1 MTITLAKAAI
11 NTFWKVSQITEPTI
25 KTRLQKIGVDV
36 GTELMVL
43 EPYEKTLPVKMRLVG
58 QKKDILISPCMTMQM
73 LVHSSDDKKISLA
86 EIPIGSEAHLES
98 ITGDSTHL
106 AEDLEKLGITVG
118 TTDFQILRRLPPML
132 YTAFNEENKKVE
144 LTEDMASKILGEMDG
159 KTVQFSM
166 AGKGRKFT
174 ITTLLGCEKAQK
186 RLHSFGVHIGGKL
199 LLDHVEPCDELQTR
213 DSQGQIRLITKDKMQ
228 FYLPLENCE
237 HIFVSPK

>member
-1 MTITLAKAAI
+1 MTTTLAKAAI
-11 NTFWKVSQITEPTI
+11 NTFWKVSRITEPSL
-25 KTRLQKIGVDV
+25 KTKLQKIGVDI

-58 QKKDILISPCMTMQM
+58 QKKDILISPDMTMQM

-98 ITGDSTHL
+98 ITSDSTHL
-106 AEDLEKLGITVG
+106 AEDLKKLGITVG
-118 TTDFQILRRLPPML
+118 TTDFKILRRLPPML
-132 YTAFNEENKKVE
+132 YTAFNEKNKKIR
-144 LTEDMASKILGEMDG
+144 LTEGMASKILGKMDG
-159 KTVQFSM
+159 ETVQFPM

-186 RLHSFGVHIGGKL
+186 RLHSFGVHIGGEL
-199 LLDHVEPCDELQTR
+199 LLDHVEPCNEPQNQDPKE
-213 DSQGQIRLITKDKMQ
+213 QIRLITKDKMQ